1 MWYGSTG
8 VVYAVLPHDG
18 STGVVERY
26 VNSRSDVFW
35 SLAVFVS
42 MCCSLWL
49 SGSTA
54 TFCAELPVS
63 GTTVYVLAVVPDLS
77 ATASFIAV
85 TALAVVPAI
94 SWR

>member
-8 VVYAVLPHDG
+8 AVCAVLPHDG
-18 STGVVERY
+18 SSGVVERY
-26 VNSRSDVFW
+26 VNSRNDVIW
-35 SLAVFVS
+35 SLTDFVS

-54 TFCAELPVS
+54 MCCAELPVS

-77 ATASFIAV
+77 ATASFVAV